1 MACWTPS
8 SAILRPSPHSPPS
21 TAYPALPSAASFP
34 RQHLEFPLKP
44 SAAKRF
50 RRPLRTLAAVD
61 APEKVV
67 QLGDEIAGLTLAD
80 AQKLVEYLQ
89 DKLGVSAASFAPVAA
104 AAAAPAAAEAAAA
117 VEEKTE
123 FDVVI
128 EDVPSNA
135 RIPTIKVV
143 RALTSLA
150 LKEAK
155 ELIEGLPKKFKEAVS
170 KDEAEEA
177 KKQLEAAGA
186 KIAIVYNKCLNE
198 YTLAM
203 DLLIRAKR
211 SVQNVK
217 VKQVRELTRD
227 ASSAVESCN
236 QALTRQWQ
244 DMSGLSEDNHKFY
257 YLNGILLVICNA
269 LKGRK

>member
-1 MACWTPS
+1 MASALSSVTLRSPS
-8 SAILRPSPHSPPS
+8 YPTPS
-21 TAYPALPSAASFP
+21 TAYPAHPSATFP
-34 RQHLEFPLKP
+34 KQSIEFPLKTSP
-44 SAAKRF
+44 SLI
-50 RRPLRTLAAVD
+50 RRRAIAIRPLAAVE

-67 QLGDEIAGLTLAD
+67 ELGDQISNLTLAD

-104 AAAAPAAAEAAAA
+104 VAAPAASEAAAT

-135 RIPTIKVV
+135 RIATIKVV

-170 KDEAEEA
+170 KEEAEEA
-177 KKQLEAAGA
+177 KKQLEEAGA
-186 KIAIVYNKCLNE
+186 KIAIV
-198 YTLAM
+198 
-203 DLLIRAKR
+203 
-211 SVQNVK
+211 
-217 VKQVRELTRD
+217 
-227 ASSAVESCN
+227 
-236 QALTRQWQ
+236 
-244 DMSGLSEDNHKFY
+244 
-257 YLNGILLVICNA
+257 
-269 LKGRK
+269 

>member
-1 MACWTPS
+1 MASTLS
-8 SAILRPSPHSPPS
+8 SAILRPPSLSTPPA
-21 TAYPALPSAASFP
+21 AYPAHPSATFP
-34 RQHLEFPLKP
+34 KHHLEFPLN
-44 SAAKRF
+44 SARK
-50 RRPLRTLAAVD
+50 PLRRRAPFLRPLAAVD

-67 QLGDEIAGLTLAD
+67 QLGDEISSLTLAD

-104 AAAAPAAAEAAAA
+104 VAAAPAAEAAGRRP

-135 RIPTIKVV
+135 RIATIKVV

-170 KDEAEEA
+170 KEEAEEA
-177 KKQLEAAGA
+177 KKQLEEAGA
-186 KIAIVYNKCLNE
+186 KIAIV
-198 YTLAM
+198 
-203 DLLIRAKR
+203 
-211 SVQNVK
+211 
-217 VKQVRELTRD
+217 
-227 ASSAVESCN
+227 
-236 QALTRQWQ
+236 
-244 DMSGLSEDNHKFY
+244 
-257 YLNGILLVICNA
+257 
-269 LKGRK
+269 